1 MIKNDVLHNPIE
13 SVMSLN
19 PLKSMTRKDKFLL
32 LAIIVVLALVIAHA
46 IFSMDVVRHGR
57 KIISR
62 VELKNLDP
70 ANNGI
75 NIEVT
80 EPWYNPKKE
89 MVFNVMEPDERDFD
103 RIDVTRCLLQC
114 AQELGD
120 RDFSRI
126 YICNK
131 GNRLYYINAVDFK
144 KLGEQYQNGEAI
156 NNLSLYVKL
165 PQVTYTLNDS
175 LAFPQ
180 HEGLLSSVSDA
191 QDWNTMMSNL
201 LR

>member
-1 MIKNDVLHNPIE
+1 
-13 SVMSLN
+13 
-19 PLKSMTRKDKFLL
+19 MTRKDKWLIA
-32 LAIIVVLALVIAHA
+32 AIIGVLALVAAHA
-46 IFSMDVVRHGR
+46 FLSVDVVKGGR
-57 KIISR
+57 TVISR

-80 EPWYNPKKE
+80 QPWYNPMKE
-89 MVFNVMEPDERDFD
+89 LSFNVGEADERNFD
-103 RIDVTRCLLQC
+103 RFDVTRCLLQC
-114 AQELGD
+114 AQQLGE

-126 YICNK
+126 YLCNK
-131 GNRLYYINAVDFK
+131 GDRLYYINAEDFK
-144 KLGEQYQNGEAI
+144 QLGERYKTGETL
-156 NNLSLYVKL
+156 NTLGLYVKL

-175 LAFPQ
+175 LAFPT
-180 HEGLLSSVSDA
+180 HGGMLSSISDA

>member
-1 MIKNDVLHNPIE
+1 
-13 SVMSLN
+13 
-19 PLKSMTRKDKFLL
+19 MTRKDKWLL
-32 LAIIVVLALVIAHA
+32 LAIIVVLAIIVANV
-46 IFSMDVVRHGR
+46 FVSMGVVKGGR
-57 KIISR
+57 KVISR

-80 EPWYNPKKE
+80 QPWFNPHKE
-89 MVFNVMEPDERDFD
+89 LAFNVGEADGRSFD
-103 RIDVTRCLLQC
+103 RFDVTRCLLQC

-126 YICNK
+126 YLCNK
-131 GNRLYYINAVDFK
+131 GDRLYYINAEDFK
-144 KLGEQYQNGEAI
+144 QLGEQYKTGETLNTLA
-156 NNLSLYVKL
+156 LYVKL
-165 PQVTYTLNDS
+165 PQVSYTLNDS
-175 LAFPQ
+175 LAFPV
-180 HEGLLSSVSDA
+180 HDGVLGSVSDA

>member
-1 MIKNDVLHNPIE
+1 
-13 SVMSLN
+13 
-19 PLKSMTRKDKFLL
+19 MTKRDKLLL
-32 LAIIVVLALVIAHA
+32 LAIIAVIALVAAHA
-46 IFSMDVVRHGR
+46 FLSVDFVKHG
-57 KIISR
+57 KNVISR

-80 EPWYNPKKE
+80 QPWYNPLKE
-89 MVFNVMEPDERDFD
+89 LAFNVGEADERNFD
-103 RIDVTRCLLQC
+103 RFDVTRCLLQC

-120 RDFSRI
+120 RDYSRI
-126 YICNK
+126 YLCNK
-131 GNRLYYINAVDFK
+131 GNRLYYINAEDFRQ
-144 KLGEQYQNGEAI
+144 LGEQYKTGETL
-156 NNLSLYVKL
+156 NTLSLYVKL

-175 LAFPQ
+175 LAFPA
-180 HEGLLSSVSDA
+180 HEGMLSSISDA